1 MLFMHVGIF
10 LFPSL
15 FRQVSQHRGSIMIKK
30 KHKGK
35 DIKMSVQFSYDNNR
49 LTAALKGDIDHHGA
63 AEMRIQIDGELE
75 RTMPSLLTL
84 DFSEVGFMDSSGIG
98 LILGRARK
106 ASGWNGKVVI
116 TSPSDQVRKI
126 LRLSGLEGMIK
137 KTEGK

>member
-1 MLFMHVGIF
+1 
-10 LFPSL
+10 
-15 FRQVSQHRGSIMIKK
+15 
-30 KHKGK
+30 
-35 DIKMSVQFSYDNNR
+35 MSVQFSYDNNK
-49 LTAALKGDIDHHGA
+49 LTASLKGDIDHHGS

-75 RTMPSLLTL
+75 RTTPPLLTL
-84 DFSEVGFMDSSGIG
+84 DFGEVGFMDSSGIG

-106 ASGWNGKVVI
+106 VSGWNGKVVI